1 LKSEFRQIHTNND
14 NEIDVNE
21 SDNELREYILNH
33 PKDLELLSLVIL
45 EAAEVFSLCLAI
57 ATFDN
62 EKIATTLEALKK
74 LNKKELVEIITE
86 HLRGN

>member
-1 LKSEFRQIHTNND
+1 MKPEFKQIHTNND

-21 SDNELREYILNH
+21 DENELREYILNH
-33 PKDLELLSLVIL
+33 PKDLELLNLVML
-45 EAAEVFSLCLAI
+45 ETDEVFSLCLAI

-74 LNKKELVEIITE
+74 LNKTELVEIITE
-86 HLRGN
+86 HLKGN